1 MSSNTPTSAE
11 QHGGTAKEQ
20 QGDNANGDSL
30 PAHDEAW
37 ISALVDRLVPQFQ
50 AQRTATADESAMQ
63 TDRQG
68 RVVLTAA
75 LSKGFDATGVISDEE
90 DIKITDLSKAHP
102 PSTTS
107 AATKSRKRAPRV
119 RRKPGSGKAVDL
131 LAKTPNNLSDHPD
144 PGNSKDLAPKLLT
157 PTTST
162 GDSSASG
169 VAEQLAM
176 KACTQTSAP
185 LPVPNISATPRT
197 ESTAGAIAIRAWSPL
212 PSPRPNLSSW
222 DTSLG
227 IGRLTAPDQTAEP
240 APWPAHDNQP
250 EQPKSPPLFNRESRE
265 GSPLPPE
272 QPVQSRTSTT
282 EANNGCITG
291 PTPIAS

>member
-68 RVVLTAA
+68 RNLRISWRRTSSSTV
-75 LSKGFDATGVISDEE
+75 FGVIINTISH
-90 DIKITDLSKAHP
+90 T
-102 PSTTS
+102 
-107 AATKSRKRAPRV
+107 ATKSRKRAPRE

-197 ESTAGAIAIRAWSPL
+197 QSTAGAIAIRAWSPL

-222 DTSLG
+222 DTSSG

-250 EQPKSPPLFNRESRE
+250 EQPKSPPLFNRESCE

-272 QPVQSRTSTT
+272 QPAQSRTSTT